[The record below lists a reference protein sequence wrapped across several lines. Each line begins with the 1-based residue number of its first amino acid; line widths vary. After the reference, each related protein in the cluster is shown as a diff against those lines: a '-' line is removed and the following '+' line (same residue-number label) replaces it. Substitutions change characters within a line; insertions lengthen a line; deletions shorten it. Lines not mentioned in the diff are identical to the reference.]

1 MVTGTLKCLALFP
14 KINSPSPKSIIYFP
28 EPIQRKRK
36 QAASEA
42 VEGFNVFKSSKKALV
57 ISKDNKTDDGEDNL
71 SREKKKINLKL
82 ESQHQFNNRLFW
94 FFYPYLALL
103 AKHLVL
109 AKAAT
114 SAL

>member
-1 MVTGTLKCLALFP
+1 MVTGNYFLSNGNILLALKCLALFP

-36 QAASEA
+36 QAASDMD
-42 VEGFNVFKSSKKALV
+42 VSL
-57 ISKDNKTDDGEDNL
+57 IYCTILLNL
-71 SREKKKINLKL
+71 DLK
-82 ESQHQFNNRLFW
+82 SQHQFNNRLFW